1 MTPSNDSHPI
11 IVGISGASGSVL
23 ASATI
28 ERLLSS
34 NHQVIAT
41 ATAAAR
47 MVWRQEADESFGDA
61 LERWADYGT
70 FTYYPVGDLTA
81 PISSGTFPTS
91 GMVIAPCSM
100 ATVAAVAHGAA
111 DNLLRRAADVT
122 LKERRP
128 LVIVPRET
136 PLTAAHLDNMATLA
150 RRGVVV
156 LPPNPPFYLGGASI
170 QDTVDFVV
178 ERAIVAL
185 GLEKRLP
192 HTMTY
197 QEPNPSP

>member
-1 MTPSNDSHPI
+1 MIPSNDSLPI
-11 IVGISGASGSVL
+11 VVGISGASGCVL
-23 ASATI
+23 ARATI
-28 ERLLSS
+28 ERLLSA
-34 NHQVIAT
+34 NRRVIAT

-47 MVWRQEADESFGDA
+47 MVWRQEANESFGDA
-61 LERWADYGT
+61 LERWADYES
-70 FTYYPVGDLTA
+70 FTYYPIGDLTA

-100 ATVAAVAHGAA
+100 ATAAAVSQGAA

-122 LKERRP
+122 LKEGRP

-136 PLTAAHLDNMATLA
+136 PLTAAHLENMASLA

-156 LPPNPPFYLGGASI
+156 LPPNPPFYLDGGSI

-185 GLEKRLP
+185 GLADRMP
-192 HTMTY
+192 DSMTY
-197 QEPNPSP
+197 REPDRGP

>member
-1 MTPSNDSHPI
+1 MTSSNDSHPI

-28 ERLLSS
+28 ERLLSA
-34 NHQVIAT
+34 NRPVIAT

-100 ATVAAVAHGAA
+100 ATAAAVAHGAA

-122 LKERRP
+122 LKEGRP

-136 PLTAAHLDNMATLA
+136 PLTAAHLENMATLA

-156 LPPNPPFYLGGASI
+156 LPPNPPFYLGGDSI
-170 QDTVDFVV
+170 RDTVDFVV

-185 GLEKRLP
+185 GLEARMP
-192 HTMTY
+192 DGMTY
-197 QEPNPSP
+197 QEPERSP